1 MGFRLG
7 FQISTHQ
14 QLWLSNYCLRQLSTQ
29 GCWTKTTSTL
39 TCKSTED
46 ARRFLVWAV
55 DSHINIPYHGT
66 LWQAVERGVEGGK
79 DAHTRGHPSTPVGW
93 VCGAIGLEVLPQCGA
108 RSKGLSSTPA
118 SPPDPLGHPP
128 QPRSTGA
135 GEQGDSHL
143 WLFLCFS
150 RGFWVCLLLISLKSQ
165 RFGRIPWLK
174 NEGAGKDY
182 VKKLSTYSTSHTLF
196 FSPKVP

>member
-66 LWQAVERGVEGGK
+66 WWQAVERGVEGGK
-79 DAHTRGHPSTPVGW
+79 DAHTRGHPSTPAGW

-128 QPRSTGA
+128 
-135 GEQGDSHL
+135 
-143 WLFLCFS
+143 
-150 RGFWVCLLLISLKSQ
+150 
-165 RFGRIPWLK
+165 
-174 NEGAGKDY
+174 
-182 VKKLSTYSTSHTLF
+182 SHTARGLESRETATCGSSCVF
-196 FSPKVP
+196 QGGFGSACF